1 MYIIIQD
8 MSQQKLAKYLS
19 YALKT
24 LLYLIL
30 LTPILISAK
39 YLFPFITTKT
49 MYFRLMIELAIVLYT
64 VLALMSYDYKPKMTK
79 LSWSI
84 VIFGFVIFLTGITG
98 VDFYRTFWGTI
109 ERGEG
114 FITISH
120 LIIYFLLLTWVF
132 KSKKDWFNYLSV
144 LIGVG
149 VLVDFYAILQRANVE
164 NFFLFGRIIHPGEGR
179 LSSTLGNAAFLGA

>member
-49 MYFRLMIELAIVLYT
+49 MYFRLMIELALVLYT
-64 VLALMSYDYKPKMTK
+64 VLALMSDDYKPKMTK

-84 VIFGFVIFLTGITG
+84 VIFGFVILLTGITG

-120 LIIYFLLLTWVF
+120 LIIYFLLV
-132 KSKKDWFNYLSV
+132 V
-144 LIGVG
+144 
-149 VLVDFYAILQRANVE
+149 
-164 NFFLFGRIIHPGEGR
+164 
-179 LSSTLGNAAFLGA
+179 SSTHILS